1 DLARAASLQVIAE
14 TGGLA
19 VAVVEEAAVAVDAR
33 IGPLAEDRFRAVH
46 LQRFREIGAGSSL
59 HAVVGPEHLGQT
71 GKLHELARLLP
82 GIRRREASVPRRM
95 PVLRRHH
102 EIESLLHAI
111 RDRDHLVAARH
122 GERAAGQEVVLQID
136 QDQRPHGD
144 LRFDPLTHR
153 SYAACF
159 SAVALFWILR
169 YAAFTVRSRSWLTR

>member
-1 DLARAASLQVIAE
+1 
-14 TGGLA
+14 
-19 VAVVEEAAVAVDAR
+19 
-33 IGPLAEDRFRAVH
+33 
-46 LQRFREIGAGSSL
+46 
-59 HAVVGPEHLGQT
+59 
-71 GKLHELARLLP
+71 
-82 GIRRREASVPRRM
+82 M

-159 SAVALFWILR
+159 SAVTLFWILP